1 MNSSIERDQPH
12 PPKSPVLGGNNNNF
26 GKSYTTTNA
35 QQPTLHKFESIK
47 EDYPDDQSAM
57 SRKSYVGPFGDR
69 MSHAGSRSSQVG
81 LRTAKY
87 TKKKDNS
94 PVNVRKTTNEAL
106 AVPEDAGMILKML
119 FRPQK
124 FGNGTLFDYTC

>member
-1 MNSSIERDQPH
+1 MNSSVERDQPQ
-12 PPKSPVLGGNNNNF
+12 PPKSPVLGGNNNNI
-26 GKSYTTTNA
+26 GKSHTTTNT
-35 QQPTLHKFESIK
+35 QQPTLQKFETVK
-47 EDYPDDQSAM
+47 EDYPDDTSAAM
-57 SRKSYVGPFGDR
+57 SRKSNAGPFGDHV
-69 MSHAGSRSSQVG
+69 SYSGSRSSQVG

-94 PVNVRKTTNEAL
+94 PVNVKKTNEAL